1 MATHTLTSIQM
12 KFHDRCTLLVYYGPV
27 KLPDFNYF
35 IPRLKNQDDQ
45 EYLRQSVE
53 TYGFFK
59 WDKFDEHINRIDKI
73 FYDNLDLFM
82 SDKGL
87 EKTYLEFHILKNR
100 LVKKK
105 LTPEILKEVFLDN
118 NKKAH
123 FFYWTK
129 SSAVKTKI
137 DMTSKDVKKTDKQL
151 FKTTSLKPIEAIE
164 LAIKGIS
171 RSRIS
176 SKSVTY
182 LYIAYLILDERK
194 KKTTKE

>member
-1 MATHTLTSIQM
+1 MAIHTLTSIQK
-12 KFHDRCTLLVYYGPV
+12 KFHDRCTLSVYYGPV

-45 EYLRQSVE
+45 EYLRQSIE

-59 WDKFDEHINRIDKI
+59 WDKFGEHINRLDKI

-100 LVKKK
+100 LVKKT
-105 LTPEILKEVFLDN
+105 LTSEILKEVFLDN
-118 NKKAH
+118 KKAQ
-123 FFYWTK
+123 FFYQTK

-137 DMTSKDVKKTDKQL
+137 NIISRDVKEIDKQL

-164 LAIKGIS
+164 LAIKGIA
-171 RSRIS
+171 RSRIG